1 MVEVFV
7 YALNWGICRWGI
19 NAITGGGG
27 ITIWLFAYIFAAC
40 IKKMKYPD
48 LNEQTNT
55 RYFTQS
61 LQLISLVIIVI
72 CWPAFNSLMSNLDL
86 TVENLNANA
95 LLVEEAYV
103 QTWLSMFSCVATTL
117 GLRVMGEQI
126 QLQKIINSII
136 NVSYL

>member
-27 ITIWLFAYIFAAC
+27 ITIWLFAYIFAVC

-86 TVENLNANA
+86 TV
-95 LLVEEAYV
+95 
-103 QTWLSMFSCVATTL
+103 
-117 GLRVMGEQI
+117 
-126 QLQKIINSII
+126 
-136 NVSYL
+136 